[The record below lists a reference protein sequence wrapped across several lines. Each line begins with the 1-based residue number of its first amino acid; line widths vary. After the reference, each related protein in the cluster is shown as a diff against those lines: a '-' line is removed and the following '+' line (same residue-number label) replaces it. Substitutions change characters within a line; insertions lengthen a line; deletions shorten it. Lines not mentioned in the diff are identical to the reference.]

1 MKRIFAGLGLLAVAA
16 LAPGAERL
24 RIVTVDPG
32 HFHAALIQKEPL
44 AELSDEAFVYAPLG
58 PDLTAHL
65 NRIAAFNL
73 RKDNP
78 TRWKLRIYAGAD
90 YWERMLQDRPGDVV
104 VLSGNNRGKIGRI
117 AQIAGQKMH
126 VLADKPWIIE
136 AADFPQVASTL
147 ATAARNGVVAYDGMT
162 QRFEISCILQRALV
176 SDPAVF
182 GTPVPGTPQDPA
194 VHMESVH
201 YLLKLVAGAPNL
213 RPAWFFDIRQQG
225 EGLADVGT
233 HLVDLVQWILF
244 PDRGIDWRRDIR
256 VLSGSRWPTAISAAE
271 FSRVTGEKQ
280 FPDYLRDAIRG
291 GSLQYYCNNSVTYTI
306 RGVHAKLDIKWGY
319 EAAPGLGDTELAVF
333 RGSRATVEVRQG
345 KEENFRPEVYVTAR
359 PEARAAVAEAVKQR
373 LAALSS
379 SYPGLGVEESGNRL
393 RVTIPDALRIGH
405 EAHFALLVKR
415 FLRYVN
421 NPRSIPAWETPDM
434 LAKYYVTTTGVEL
447 ARKDTK

>member
-1 MKRIFAGLGLLAVAA
+1 VKRIFAGLGLLAVAA

>member
-1 MKRIFAGLGLLAVAA
+1 
-16 LAPGAERL
+16 
-24 RIVTVDPG
+24 
-32 HFHAALIQKEPL
+32 
-44 AELSDEAFVYAPLG
+44 
-58 PDLTAHL
+58 
-65 NRIAAFNL
+65 
-73 RKDNP
+73 
-78 TRWKLRIYAGAD
+78 
-90 YWERMLQDRPGDVV
+90 VV